1 MSAWAAPPVH
11 PSAEDTLVRRQTG
24 VLHPNVNEAM
34 GVKAIETI
42 GVLKTEC
49 QDNWVSENVPF
60 TLLVRLFDWPFKMGK
75 RENNCSAF
83 KMARAG

>member
-1 MSAWAAPPVH
+1 M
-11 PSAEDTLVRRQTG
+11 
-24 VLHPNVNEAM
+24 HPNVNEAM

-49 QDNWVSENVPF
+49 QDNWVSENVPV
-60 TLLVRLFDWPFKMGK
+60 TLLVRLFNWPFKMGK
-75 RENNCSAF
+75 RESNCSAF

>member
-1 MSAWAAPPVH
+1 M
-11 PSAEDTLVRRQTG
+11 
-24 VLHPNVNEAM
+24 HPNVNEAM

-60 TLLVRLFDWPFKMGK
+60 ALLVRLFNWPFTMGK
-75 RENNCSAF
+75 WEYNCSAF

>member
-1 MSAWAAPPVH
+1 M
-11 PSAEDTLVRRQTG
+11 
-24 VLHPNVNEAM
+24 HPNVNEAM

-60 TLLVRLFDWPFKMGK
+60 TLLVRLSNWPFKMGK
-75 RENNCSAF
+75 GENNCSVF
-83 KMARAG
+83 KIARAG

>member
-1 MSAWAAPPVH
+1 M
-11 PSAEDTLVRRQTG
+11 
-24 VLHPNVNEAM
+24 HPNVNEAM

-60 TLLVRLFDWPFKMGK
+60 TLLVRLFNWPFKMGK

>member
-1 MSAWAAPPVH
+1 M
-11 PSAEDTLVRRQTG
+11 
-24 VLHPNVNEAM
+24 HPNVNEAM

-60 TLLVRLFDWPFKMGK
+60 TLLVRLFNWPFMMGK

-83 KMARAG
+83 KMARAS

>member
-1 MSAWAAPPVH
+1 M
-11 PSAEDTLVRRQTG
+11 
-24 VLHPNVNEAM
+24 HPNVNEAM

-60 TLLVRLFDWPFKMGK
+60 TLLVRLFNWPFYNGK
-75 RENNCSAF
+75 QG
-83 KMARAG
+83 K

>member
-1 MSAWAAPPVH
+1 M
-11 PSAEDTLVRRQTG
+11 
-24 VLHPNVNEAM
+24 HPNVNEAM

-60 TLLVRLFDWPFKMGK
+60 TLLVRLSNWPFKMGK
-75 RENNCSAF
+75 RENNCSVF
-83 KMARAG
+83 KIARAG

>member
-11 PSAEDTLVRRQTG
+11 PSAEDTLVRRQPG

-60 TLLVRLFDWPFKMGK
+60 TLLVRLFNWPFLLLKWQGPA
-75 RENNCSAF
+75 SYY
-83 KMARAG
+83 

>member
-1 MSAWAAPPVH
+1 M
-11 PSAEDTLVRRQTG
+11 
-24 VLHPNVNEAM
+24 HPNVNEAM

-60 TLLVRLFDWPFKMGK
+60 TLLVRLFHWPFKMGK

>member
-1 MSAWAAPPVH
+1 M
-11 PSAEDTLVRRQTG
+11 
-24 VLHPNVNEAM
+24 HPNVNEAM

-60 TLLVRLFDWPFKMGK
+60 TLLVRLFKWPFNMGK
-75 RENNCSAF
+75 GKIIVLLSKWQGPASYY
-83 KMARAG
+83 

>member
-1 MSAWAAPPVH
+1 M
-11 PSAEDTLVRRQTG
+11 
-24 VLHPNVNEAM
+24 HPNVNEAM

-60 TLLVRLFDWPFKMGK
+60 TLLVRLFNWPFKMGK
-75 RENNCSAF
+75 REKIVLLLKWQGPASYY
-83 KMARAG
+83 

>member
-1 MSAWAAPPVH
+1 M
-11 PSAEDTLVRRQTG
+11 
-24 VLHPNVNEAM
+24 HPNVNEAM

-49 QDNWVSENVPF
+49 QDNWVSENVSF
-60 TLLVRLFDWPFKMGK
+60 TLLVRLFNWSFKMGK

-83 KMARAG
+83 KMARAC